1 MEYKVE
7 LFQKNIDSDNKSE
20 FQELLNVNARE
31 GWKLEKLIPQIDSY
45 SDSFEDASGFSVDC
59 CANIATDSIV
69 MIFSK

>member
-31 GWKLEKLIPQIDSY
+31 GWKLEKIIPQIDSY
-45 SDSFEDASGFSVDC
+45 SDSF
-59 CANIATDSIV
+59 
-69 MIFSK
+69 